1 MSQALLQTFFD
12 LISGGTNIIQG
23 ILPQLNEDMIEGFG
37 ENDQITIQ
45 NSLLSAEK
53 IKVSFAF
60 GSTIFF
66 RD

>member
-1 MSQALLQTFFD
+1 
-12 LISGGTNIIQG
+12 
-23 ILPQLNEDMIEGFG
+23 MIEGFG

-53 IKVSFAF
+53 NKSIFRF
-60 GSTIFF
+60 WFYYFF